1 MRNLCNNETHYFVF
15 RAWLNYIAYPCSNF
29 KFSFLFTT
37 ASPWLFFFSLTLS
50 FKQRY
55 LLLLKKLHRILF
67 LKQCF
72 LQFSNFHQESFILV
86 GQPLYFFVFVYLH
99 KNDWTFTPPIIQ
111 EIYYVFVQILC
122 FIFLDY
128 VVFQLIFFIF
138 LNLLSDRSIG
148 NILLFGIL
156 LIHFNNIKNKIKNG
170 LIVYMITHILITPV
184 KVVYF

>member
-29 KFSFLFTT
+29 KFSVLFTT

-55 LLLLKKLHRILF
+55 LLLLKKLHRIIF

-86 GQPLYFFVFVYLH
+86 GQPLYFFVFVHLL
-99 KNDWTFTPPIIQ
+99 KMIG
-111 EIYYVFVQILC
+111 LSR
-122 FIFLDY
+122 L
-128 VVFQLIFFIF
+128 
-138 LNLLSDRSIG
+138 LLSKESTTYSSKYCV
-148 NILLFGIL
+148 LFF
-156 LIHFNNIKNKIKNG
+156 LIMWSFKSFS
-170 LIVYMITHILITPV
+170 L
-184 KVVYF
+184 YFWICFLTAS

>member
-1 MRNLCNNETHYFVF
+1 MQQLQ
-15 RAWLNYIAYPCSNF
+15 I
-29 KFSFLFTT
+29 
-37 ASPWLFFFSLTLS
+37 FFFVYHSFTMAFFLLAHFELQATLS
-50 FKQRY
+50 SLIEEASQNHFLEAM
-55 LLLLKKLHRILF
+55 LLAV
-67 LKQCF
+67 Q
-72 LQFSNFHQESFILV
+72 QFSSRE
-86 GQPLYFFVFVYLH
+86 LYSIWTTVVFLGLCPSA

-138 LNLLSDRSIG
+138 LNLLSDRFIG

-184 KVVYF
+184 KVVYFSLIFILE